1 MNHKNSPKQ
10 YDAILMDKTKV
21 KLLMFIKKKDKYK
34 GKTWSR
40 CINLRLA
47 LSDFVE
53 KNTHKIS
60 SPEVSP
66 TLDIHA
72 AYCTWL
78 VIYLQPIDFLR
89 SADL

>member
-1 MNHKNSPKQ
+1 
-10 YDAILMDKTKV
+10 
-21 KLLMFIKKKDKYK
+21 MFIKKKDKYK

-72 AYCTWL
+72 ACCT
-78 VIYLQPIDFLR
+78 
-89 SADL
+89 